1 MKRAKAI
8 RRWDSGQS
16 LAEFAIV
23 LPILLALLVGIFE
36 FGVAWNRKQVLTN
49 AAREGAR
56 LAVLPSIAAADTV
69 DTIVDN
75 YLTSAGIDP
84 PSVARNYVG
93 LCSNCTGGTVTIQLQ
108 MTHTMP
114 FVSAVAGLLDGGSG
128 TPGSVTLTSVVNM
141 RHE

>member
-1 MKRAKAI
+1 MKRGEPI
-8 RRWDSGQS
+8 HPRESGQS
-16 LAEFAIV
+16 LLEFAIV

-56 LAVLPSIAAADTV
+56 RAVLPAPTPADTV
-69 DTIVDN
+69 DAVVDN
-75 YLTSAGIDP
+75 YLTSAGITPADV
-84 PSVARNYVG
+84 SRNYSG
-93 LCSNCTGGTVTIQLQ
+93 LASGTGGTVTIQLQ

-114 FVSAVAGLLDGGSG
+114 FVSAVAGLLVSGGG

-141 RHE
+141 RKE

>member
-1 MKRAKAI
+1 MKPAQRI
-8 RRWDSGQS
+8 PRRDSGQS
-16 LAEFAIV
+16 LVEFAIV

-56 LAVLPSIAAADTV
+56 RAILPSIATADTV
-69 DTIVDN
+69 DAVVDN

-84 PSVARNYVG
+84 VSVARNYAG
-93 LCSNCTGGTVTIQLQ
+93 LCTGCTGTTITIQLQ

-114 FVSAVAGLLDGGSG
+114 FVSAVAGLLVAGGE

>member
-1 MKRAKAI
+1 MKR
-8 RRWDSGQS
+8 RDSGQS
-16 LAEFAIV
+16 LVEFAIV

-56 LAVLPSIAAADTV
+56 LAVLPGISDPDTV
-69 DTIVDN
+69 DFVVDT

-84 PSVARNYVG
+84 VSVTRDYHG
-93 LCSNCTGGTVTIQLQ
+93 SLCSSCTGQTVTIELQ
-108 MTHTMP
+108 MNHTMP
-114 FVSAVAGLLDGGSG
+114 FVSAISGLLSASPTAGA
-128 TPGSVTLTSVVNM
+128 VTLTSVVNM